1 MDLLKEYAQEC
12 FRVMITEY
20 GQSKEYCRRISKKLE
35 ELKRLQSRSFVDT
48 TRSRGTATY
57 EDYMATIADLSLRL
71 KYWQD
76 IAESAK
82 LTFERFLNM
91 IDYDISEHYPK
102 AAEVREYARLKH
114 IEGYTWKDLIKKY
127 GQREN
132 DNLAYALCVYKSQI
146 SDKLGVDIIGW
157 YIDRVAPEVAEVYK
171 GYKKTL

>member
-20 GQSKEYCRRISKKLE
+20 GQVKEYCRRISKKLE

-57 EDYMATIADLSLRL
+57 EDYIATITDLSLRL

-76 IAESAK
+76 ITESAK

-91 IDYDISEHYPK
+91 VDYDISEHYPK
-102 AAEVREYARLKH
+102 AAEVREYARLKY
-114 IEGYTWKDLIKKY
+114 IEGYAWKDLIKKY
-127 GQREN
+127 GRREN

-146 SDKLGVDIIGW
+146 SDKLGIDIIDW
-157 YIDRVAPEVAEVYK
+157 YIDRVAPEVVEA
-171 GYKKTL
+171 YKKHKKSL